1 MRILVCGGRDFKD
14 YDLLR
19 DTLSKYPMTLLI
31 SGGAPG
37 ADTMAEKYAYMLK
50 IPSHIFHADWT
61 SYGRAAG
68 PIRNRRMLIDGKP
81 NLVIAFPGG
90 KGTLNMVKQA
100 SKANVKVEKI
110 GW

>member
-1 MRILVCGGRDFKD
+1 
-14 YDLLR
+14 
-19 DTLSKYPMTLLI
+19 MTFLI
-31 SGGAPG
+31 AGGARG
-37 ADTMAEKYAYMLK
+37 ADIMAENYAEMLK
-50 IPSHIFHADWT
+50 IPRRIYYPDWNT
-61 SYGRAAG
+61 YGRAAG

-81 NLVIAFPGG
+81 DLVIAFPGG